1 MMGLVARGL
10 ASEDLAGRGL
20 LPAPSLISIN
30 RAGGVDSPM
39 EWGMLR
45 RIHRRSDSMKN
56 PDRDIS
62 GPIIS
67 RIASSSYFTEE
78 KSRPL
83 PVGFRLPSC

>member
-1 MMGLVARGL
+1 
-10 ASEDLAGRGL
+10 
-20 LPAPSLISIN
+20 
-30 RAGGVDSPM
+30 
-39 EWGMLR
+39 
-45 RIHRRSDSMKN
+45 MKN

-67 RIASSSYFTEE
+67 RIASSSIFTEE